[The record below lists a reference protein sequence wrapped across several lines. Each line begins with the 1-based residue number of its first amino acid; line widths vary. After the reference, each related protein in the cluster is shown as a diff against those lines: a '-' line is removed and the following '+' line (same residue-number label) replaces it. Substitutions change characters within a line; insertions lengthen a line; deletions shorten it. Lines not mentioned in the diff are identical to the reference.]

1 MKKKILIPIFL
12 ILILLTNMS
21 FAATSSSVTME
32 VVEEPICT
40 IDITENS
47 KFEKK
52 LIEKDLNNKEV
63 TIQLQVTNNE
73 TARPLTGELMLVVD
87 ISNSLSNQTD
97 NGQVRKQTI
106 YNSAKTLISKLL
118 QDNDKLKVGITAF
131 SSNTDVSKEG
141 TIEDAKLISSLNNSS
156 EELSNA
162 LTLMT
167 NEGPRT
173 NLQSG
178 LRLATEQFSD
188 EENNKYII
196 VLTDGVPNIALDYNR
211 SYYSDD
217 VIAKTKQELLD
228 IEDDDINII
237 TMLTGIDDEEYV
249 PGNATKSF
257 GQIIEEIF
265 GTTTNPTAGKFYY
278 ISQNEIEETITNDIY
293 STLVPEPTIIKNL
306 NIVDY
311 FPEEIV
317 KNFDFAYV
325 TDTNIGTISPKIDTT
340 TNSITWTIPELKQG
354 ETATVQYKLKLKDT
368 FDSNIIDK
376 VLNTNE
382 KVDITYEDENGNEQK
397 KTSTVTPKLKLTNK
411 ETQKNN
417 TPSTNT
423 NTTTPRKNTT
433 TNSAITQKTTTPTTT
448 TTATTILPKA
458 GKTTLLSV
466 GILLIAFAGYSVF
479 KYINI
484 SKDLK

>member
-156 EELSNA
+156 E
-162 LTLMT
+162 
-167 NEGPRT
+167 
-173 NLQSG
+173 
-178 LRLATEQFSD
+178 
-188 EENNKYII
+188 
-196 VLTDGVPNIALDYNR
+196 
-211 SYYSDD
+211 
-217 VIAKTKQELLD
+217 
-228 IEDDDINII
+228 
-237 TMLTGIDDEEYV
+237 
-249 PGNATKSF
+249 
-257 GQIIEEIF
+257 
-265 GTTTNPTAGKFYY
+265 
-278 ISQNEIEETITNDIY
+278 
-293 STLVPEPTIIKNL
+293 
-306 NIVDY
+306 
-311 FPEEIV
+311 
-317 KNFDFAYV
+317 
-325 TDTNIGTISPKIDTT
+325 
-340 TNSITWTIPELKQG
+340 
-354 ETATVQYKLKLKDT
+354 
-368 FDSNIIDK
+368 
-376 VLNTNE
+376 
-382 KVDITYEDENGNEQK
+382 
-397 KTSTVTPKLKLTNK
+397 
-411 ETQKNN
+411 
-417 TPSTNT
+417 
-423 NTTTPRKNTT
+423 
-433 TNSAITQKTTTPTTT
+433 
-448 TTATTILPKA
+448 
-458 GKTTLLSV
+458 
-466 GILLIAFAGYSVF
+466 
-479 KYINI
+479 
-484 SKDLK
+484 